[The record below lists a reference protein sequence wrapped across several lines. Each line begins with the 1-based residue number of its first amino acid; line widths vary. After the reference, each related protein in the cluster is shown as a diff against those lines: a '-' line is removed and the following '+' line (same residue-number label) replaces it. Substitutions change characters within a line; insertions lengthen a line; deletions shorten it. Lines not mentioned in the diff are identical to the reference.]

1 MKIKAA
7 GVLVVLSVIMLAVFV
22 GCEGGPQP
30 TASPVDQDTAA
41 MVTEDDGGPGVDV
54 PAMPAIEDVLNAV
67 AGFFVDARFHV
78 IALMIFVDLGLGLSA
93 AIRSGEFDWARV
105 GDFYRSNV
113 VPYVLSYLVL
123 YIAFDVMPGLGD
135 FVDQALKSISFA
147 AIVASL
153 GGSIKKNLDKLA
165 LQAG

>member
-30 TASPVDQDTAA
+30 TASPVDQDTA
-41 MVTEDDGGPGVDV
+41 MVTEGEGGRGVEV
-54 PAMPAIEDVLNAV
+54 PDMPAIEDVLNAV